1 LHERGLP
8 SLLPALSVSNIR
20 KKRRRNAGRKG
31 AAGGAGGESVK
42 NKVVTAEEAVAL
54 VRDGDTLINTGFIG
68 SGAPE
73 ALLVAL
79 ERRFVDTGS
88 PRGLTLMFAAG
99 QGDSKER
106 GLNHLGQEG
115 LLKRVIGGH
124 WGLIPKV
131 AKLALANR
139 IEGWN
144 LPQGVISQ
152 LYRAIAAR
160 TPGVITKVGLGTFV
174 DPRREGG
181 RINDISTDDLVE
193 VLQLAGQEW
202 LFYKAFPVNIAFCR
216 GTTADP
222 NGNVTMER
230 EALTLDNLAMAMA
243 AKNSGGLVI
252 VQVERI
258 AEAGSLNPKHVKI
271 PGILVDCVV
280 VATPDL
286 HWQTYG
292 VPYDPAYASEIRVP
306 LGSLLPLPL
315 DERKLI
321 ARRCVFELPPG
332 GVVNLGI
339 GMPEGISSV
348 ANEEQVLK
356 YVTLTTEPGAIGGVP
371 QAGLNF
377 GADVNA
383 EAIIDQNEQF
393 DFYDG
398 GGLDMACLG
407 LAECDEEGNLNVSR
421 FGPKLAGAGG
431 FINISQN
438 ARKIVF
444 AGTFTAGGLKIA
456 VDDGKLRIVQE
467 GRSRKFVKQVGQV
480 TFSGAYARQAGQPV
494 LYVTERCVFR
504 LTDRGLTLTEVA
516 PGIDIERDILAH
528 MDFRPTVDNP
538 KLMDARI
545 FRPDVMGLEKE
556 FLGFRSL
563 AERITYDAE
572 RNILFLN
579 FEGLP
584 VRTEDDVKA
593 VQDAV
598 SGACEKIGKRVKVVV
613 NYDSFRIDQSLLDAY
628 AKMIRHMEDTYY
640 ITVNRYTTSAFMRA
654 KLGEELSKRN
664 VAPHVF
670 ESAEEAQAFRSEPAI
685 QEAG

>member
-1 LHERGLP
+1 M
-8 SLLPALSVSNIR
+8 
-20 KKRRRNAGRKG
+20 
-31 AAGGAGGESVK
+31 K

-79 ERRFVDTGS
+79 ERRFVETGS
-88 PRGLTLMFAAG
+88 PRNLTLMFAAG

-181 RINDISTDDLVE
+181 RINEISTEDLVE
-193 VLQLAGQEW
+193 VLHLAGQEW

-243 AKNSGGLVI
+243 AKNSGGLVV

-444 AGTFTAGGLKIA
+444 AGTFTAGGLKVA
-456 VDDGKLRIVQE
+456 VEDGKLRIVQE

-480 TFSGAYARQAGQPV
+480 TFSGAYAREAGQPV

-528 MDFRPTVDNP
+528 MDFRPTVENP

-593 VQDAV
+593 VQEAV
-598 SGACEKIGKRVKVVV
+598 SGVCDKIGKRVKVVV

>member
-1 LHERGLP
+1 M
-8 SLLPALSVSNIR
+8 
-20 KKRRRNAGRKG
+20 
-31 AAGGAGGESVK
+31 K

>member
-1 LHERGLP
+1 M
-8 SLLPALSVSNIR
+8 
-20 KKRRRNAGRKG
+20 
-31 AAGGAGGESVK
+31 K

-628 AKMIRHMEDTYY
+628 AKMIRHMEATYY